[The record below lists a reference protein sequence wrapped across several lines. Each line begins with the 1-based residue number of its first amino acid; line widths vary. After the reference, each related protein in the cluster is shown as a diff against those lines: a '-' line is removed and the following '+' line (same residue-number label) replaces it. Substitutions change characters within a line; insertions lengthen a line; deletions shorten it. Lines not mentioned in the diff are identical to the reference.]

1 MPEREGSNA
10 ALPGA
15 AGGVLLKGAKDD
27 VRRVEPDAPSPAAGG
42 VLLAA
47 RGLGAAYGSREVF
60 RDVSLELHAGR
71 LVALIG
77 PNGCGKTTLLH
88 ALCGLLRPSAGRV
101 ELMGQPIGELSRRD
115 VARRIALVAQFAAV
129 EVEITVAE
137 TVTLG
142 RYPHIGPWAPLSAA
156 DHGAVEQVLSA
167 MNLLPLRDRP
177 LQTLSGG
184 ERQRVL
190 LARALAQETQVLLL
204 DEPVASLDLRYQQE
218 TYERLAALAS
228 ERRMGILV
236 ADHHLNLVAAT
247 CDEVL
252 VLHNGGLRASG
263 PPGEILTQETIR
275 EVFGARMRVQHD
287 ERGRPQCLWAF

>member
-1 MPEREGSNA
+1 MLLA
-10 ALPGA
+10 ASGALSAGGA
-15 AGGVLLKGAKDD
+15 A
-27 VRRVEPDAPSPAAGG
+27 
-42 VLLAA
+42 LLAA
-47 RGLGAAYGSREVF
+47 RDLSVGYGAREVF
-60 RDVSLELHAGR
+60 REVSLELRAGR

-88 ALCGLLRPSAGRV
+88 ALCGLLPPCAGRV
-101 ELMGQPIGELSRRD
+101 ELMGRPMAELSRRD
-115 VARRIALVAQFAAV
+115 IARRVALVAQSSTID
-129 EVEITVAE
+129 VEITVAE

-142 RYPHIGPWAPLSAA
+142 RYPHIGPWAPLSAN
-156 DHGAVEQVLSA
+156 DRRAVEDVLSA
-167 MNLLPLRDRP
+167 LNLVALRDRP

-218 TYERLAALAS
+218 TYERLAALTAD
-228 ERRMGILV
+228 RRMAILV

-252 VLHNGGLRASG
+252 VLHDGGLRAAGS
-263 PPGEILTQETIR
+263 PREILTEEMIGT
-275 EVFGARMRVQHD
+275 VFGARMRVQHD
-287 ERGRPQCLWAF
+287 ERGRPQCLWVL